1 MGGVADGVV
10 KKVNRLANV
19 QNHGN
24 VLSVGMAEAA
34 RSPGAEM
41 ENIAVHK

>member
-1 MGGVADGVV
+1 MGGVADRVV
-10 KKVNRLANV
+10 KKVDSLANV
-19 QNHGN
+19 HDHGN
-24 VLSVGMAEAA
+24 VLAVGMAEAA